1 MTLKTLVLVLIT
13 SLSYA
18 DDLLSGIEHS
28 SELGTDRKLRNIE
41 LSENP
46 ESRDFSRE
54 DLEEALKD
62 ARKLKLIQLQH
73 KIQLLD
79 EAHLLPKHR
88 RQKYQNQ
95 QKELQ
100 GFRNEL
106 ANRTVEGYV
115 KRKQKNH
122 QTPTRG
128 FATEYLHLSAVR
140 VLETLTDKEQ
150 REEFKTSWKASVV
163 DRGARTAFGTML
175 AMINLYGIDHKL
187 VKSFNSSLGA
197 YRDSFNRVHGYY
209 SHKIPREERNDY
221 VYKIFRKSNLI
232 LDKPL
237 QLKLDKIALM
247 ESSFSQKNQS
257 LRAKKLSLRKL
268 EFEKE
273 AFVSLLQSD
282 GLDLAGEESFSIE
295 KVENS
300 VEDWFEENAIEPEAL
315 VWPFDEP
322 GELLSP
328 FKLPESPYCAIR
340 TMNHHVIRSPADG
353 KVIQNNSGRLLVL
366 SAQHWIVFEGNFTSS
381 LEKSS
386 KVSSSQIIAMNKPPY
401 EVRISLRNTV
411 KDKSW
416 KDICKLR

>member
-1 MTLKTLVLVLIT
+1 
-13 SLSYA
+13 
-18 DDLLSGIEHS
+18 
-28 SELGTDRKLRNIE
+28 
-41 LSENP
+41 
-46 ESRDFSRE
+46 
-54 DLEEALKD
+54 
-62 ARKLKLIQLQH
+62 
-73 KIQLLD
+73 
-79 EAHLLPKHR
+79 
-88 RQKYQNQ
+88 
-95 QKELQ
+95 
-100 GFRNEL
+100 
-106 ANRTVEGYV
+106 
-115 KRKQKNH
+115 
-122 QTPTRG
+122 
-128 FATEYLHLSAVR
+128 
-140 VLETLTDKEQ
+140 
-150 REEFKTSWKASVV
+150 
-163 DRGARTAFGTML
+163 ML

-187 VKSFNSSLGA
+187 VKSFNSSLELIVIVLIE
-197 YRDSFNRVHGYY
+197 DGYY

-273 AFVSLLQSD
+273 AFVNLLQSD

-340 TMNHHVIRSPADG
+340 TMNHCH
-353 KVIQNNSGRLLVL
+353 KVARR
-366 SAQHWIVFEGNFTSS
+366 W
-381 LEKSS
+381 KST
-386 KVSSSQIIAMNKPPY
+386 
-401 EVRISLRNTV
+401 E
-411 KDKSW
+411 
-416 KDICKLR
+416 